1 MRAMTRAALAIAVA
15 FTIGGFVR
23 AADERHPMKG
33 VVLSVDRAAHTVV
46 VSTEAVPGFMAAMAM
61 SVDVREPAALDG
73 LMPGARIAFVYVVGG
88 TSPYAENIRV
98 LGVETL
104 DRKQLELQRLKVL
117 NAIANPSAGDRV
129 VRVGQPVPDFTLTD
143 QAGQRVTLSSLS
155 GKVVALTF
163 GYVRCS
169 NPAYCFRLAS
179 NLGQV
184 QKQLKDRLG
193 RDVILLTV
201 VLDPEHDQRQALL
214 DYARVWTTDALTW
227 HFLTG
232 PAPDVRRVAG
242 AFGVEYW
249 KDEGAV
255 LHSLNTAVIDRQGR
269 LAANL
274 SGNEFTGAQLA
285 DLVTT
290 VANRH

>member
-1 MRAMTRAALAIAVA
+1 MTRAVVA
-15 FTIGGFVR
+15 MAMACAAACVVS

-33 VVLSVDRAAHTVV
+33 VVLSVDRAAHTMV

-61 SVDVREPAALDG
+61 SMDVRDSAALDP
-73 LMPGARIAFVYVVGG
+73 LMPGARIEFVYVVDGK
-88 TSPYAENIRV
+88 SPYAERIRV
-98 LGVETL
+98 LGIENL

-117 NAIANPSAGDRV
+117 SAIANPAAADRV
-129 VRVGQPVPDFTLTD
+129 VRIGQPVPDFALTD
-143 QAGQRVTLSSLS
+143 QVGHRVTLSSLS

-163 GYVRCS
+163 GYMRCP

-184 QKQLKDRLG
+184 QKELKDKLG
-193 RDVILLTV
+193 RDVILLTI
-201 VLDPEHDQRQALL
+201 VLDPEHDQRQALV
-214 DYARVWTTDALTW
+214 DYARVWTSDPLTW

-232 PAPDVRRVAG
+232 PAPDVRRAAG
-242 AFGVEYW
+242 LFGVEYW

-255 LHSLNTAVIDRQGR
+255 LHSLNTAVIDRQGK

-274 SGNEFTGAQLA
+274 SGNEFTGQQLA

-290 VANRH
+290 VINRR

>member
-1 MRAMTRAALAIAVA
+1 MRAALAIAVA
-15 FTIGGFVR
+15 CAIGGIVY

-33 VVLSVDRAAHTVV
+33 VVLSVDRAAHIMV

-61 SVDVREPAALDG
+61 SLDVREPAALDG
-73 LMPGARIAFVYVVGG
+73 LTPGTRIEFVYVVDANG
-88 TSPYAENIRV
+88 PYAASIRV
-98 LGVETL
+98 RGVENL

-117 NAIANPSAGDRV
+117 NDIANPAAAARV
-129 VRVGQPVPDFTLTD
+129 VPVGQPVPDFTLTD
-143 QAGQRVTLSSLS
+143 QEGERVSLSSFS

-163 GYVRCS
+163 GYVRCP

-184 QKQLKDRLG
+184 QKQLKDKIG
-193 RDVILLTV
+193 RDVILLTI

-214 DYARVWTTDALTW
+214 DYARVWTSDPRTW

-232 PAPDVRRVAG
+232 PAADVRRVAG
-242 AFGVEYW
+242 FFGVEYW
-249 KDEGAV
+249 RDEGAV
-255 LHSLNTAVIDRQGR
+255 LHSLNTAVIDRQGK

-274 SGNEFTGAQLA
+274 SGNDFTGGQLV
-285 DLVTT
+285 DLVKT
-290 VANRH
+290 VVNRP

>member
-1 MRAMTRAALAIAVA
+1 MTRAVVA
-15 FTIGGFVR
+15 MAMACVVACVVS

-61 SVDVREPAALDG
+61 SMDVREPSALDG
-73 LMPGARIAFVYVVGG
+73 LMPGARIEFVYVVDGN
-88 TSPYAENIRV
+88 SPYAENIRV
-98 LGVETL
+98 LGVENL

-117 NAIANPSAGDRV
+117 DAIANPAAADRV
-129 VRVGQPVPDFTLTD
+129 VRTGQPVPDFALTD
-143 QAGQRVTLSSLS
+143 QVGQRVTLSSLS

-163 GYVRCS
+163 GYVRCP
-169 NPAYCFRLAS
+169 NPAYCFRLTS

-184 QKQLKDRLG
+184 QKQLKDKVG
-193 RDVILLTV
+193 RDVILLTIM
-201 VLDPEHDQRQALL
+201 LDPEHDQRQALR
-214 DYARVWTTDALTW
+214 DYARVWTSDPLTW

-242 AFGVEYW
+242 LFGVEYW
-249 KDEGAV
+249 KDEGSV
-255 LHSLNTAVIDRQGR
+255 LHSLSTAVIDRQGK

-274 SGNEFTGAQLA
+274 SGNGFTGGQLA
-285 DLVTT
+285 DLVMTI
-290 VANRH
+290 VNRR

>member
-1 MRAMTRAALAIAVA
+1 MMRAALAVAVA
-15 FTIGGFVR
+15 LAIGGVLR

-33 VVLSVDRAAHTVV
+33 VVLSVDRTAHTVV

-61 SVDVREPAALDG
+61 SVDVRDPAALDG

-88 TSPYAENIRV
+88 TSPYAETIRV
-98 LGVETL
+98 LGVENL

-117 NAIANPSAGDRV
+117 NAIANPVAAEHV

-143 QAGQRVTLSSLS
+143 QAGQRVTFSSLS

-163 GYVRCS
+163 GYVRCP

-184 QKQLKDRLG
+184 QKQLKGRIG
-193 RDVILLTV
+193 RDVILLTI

-214 DYARVWTTDALTW
+214 DYAHVWTTDPLTW

-242 AFGVEYW
+242 SFGVEYW

-290 VANRH
+290 VADRH

>member
-1 MRAMTRAALAIAVA
+1 
-15 FTIGGFVR
+15 
-23 AADERHPMKG
+23 
-33 VVLSVDRAAHTVV
+33 
-46 VSTEAVPGFMAAMAM
+46 
-61 SVDVREPAALDG
+61 
-73 LMPGARIAFVYVVGG
+73 
-88 TSPYAENIRV
+88 
-98 LGVETL
+98 
-104 DRKQLELQRLKVL
+104 
-117 NAIANPSAGDRV
+117 
-129 VRVGQPVPDFTLTD
+129 
-143 QAGQRVTLSSLS
+143 
-155 GKVVALTF
+155 
-163 GYVRCS
+163 VRCP

-214 DYARVWTTDALTW
+214 DYARVWTMDPLTW

-242 AFGVEYW
+242 SFGVEYW

>member
-1 MRAMTRAALAIAVA
+1 VTRAALAIAVA
-15 FTIGGFVR
+15 CAIGGIVR

-61 SVDVREPAALDG
+61 SVDVREAAALDG
-73 LMPGARIAFVYVVGG
+73 LMPGTRIAFVYVVGG

-98 LGVETL
+98 LGVENL

-117 NAIANPSAGDRV
+117 NDIANPAAAARV
-129 VRVGQPVPDFTLTD
+129 VSVGQPVPDFTLTD
-143 QAGQRVTLSSLS
+143 QVGQHVALSSLT

-163 GYVRCS
+163 GYVRCP

-184 QKQLKDRLG
+184 QKQLKDKVG
-193 RDVILLTV
+193 RDVILLTI
-201 VLDPEHDQRQALL
+201 VLDPEHDQQQALL
-214 DYARVWTTDALTW
+214 EYSRVWTTRPEVW

-232 PAPDVRRVAG
+232 PVADVRKAAG
-242 AFGVEYW
+242 LFGVEFW
-249 KDEGAV
+249 KDEGSV
-255 LHSLNTAVIDRQGR
+255 LHSLKTVVVDRQGR
-269 LAANL
+269 LAASL
-274 SGNEFTGAQLA
+274 EGNAFSAGQLV
-285 DLVTT
+285 DVVKSVL
-290 VANRH
+290 NRS

>member
-1 MRAMTRAALAIAVA
+1 MTRAALAFAVA
-15 FTIGGFVR
+15 LAIGCVLL

-33 VVLSVDRAAHTVV
+33 VVLSVDRTAHTAV

-61 SVDVREPAALDG
+61 SVDVRDPAALDG
-73 LMPGARIAFVYVVGG
+73 LMPGTRIAFVYVAGG
-88 TSPYAENIRV
+88 TPPYAENIRV
-98 LGVETL
+98 LGVEHL

-117 NAIANPSAGDRV
+117 NAIANPAAADRV

-143 QAGQRVTLSSLS
+143 QAGQRVTLSSFS

-163 GYVRCS
+163 GYVRCPS
-169 NPAYCFRLAS
+169 PAYCFRLAS

-184 QKQLKDRLG
+184 QKQLKDKVG

-214 DYARVWTTDALTW
+214 DYARVWTSDPLTW

-242 AFGVEYW
+242 FFGVEYW

>member
-1 MRAMTRAALAIAVA
+1 MMRAALAIAVA
-15 FTIGGFVR
+15 CALGGILR

-33 VVLSVDRAAHTVV
+33 VVLSVDRTAHTVV

-61 SVDVREPAALDG
+61 SVDVHESAALDG
-73 LMPGARIAFVYVVGG
+73 LMPGTRISFVYVVGE
-88 TSPYAENIRV
+88 TPYAENIRV
-98 LGVETL
+98 LGVENL

-117 NAIANPSAGDRV
+117 NAIANPAAADRV
-129 VRVGQPVPDFTLTD
+129 VRVGEPVPDFTLTD
-143 QAGQRVTLSSLS
+143 QVGQRVTLSSFS

-163 GYVRCS
+163 GYVRCP

-184 QKQLKDRLG
+184 QEQLKDRVG

-214 DYARVWTTDALTW
+214 DYARVWTSDPVTW

-242 AFGVEYW
+242 FFGVEYW

-285 DLVTT
+285 DLVTS
-290 VANRH
+290 VVNRQ

>member
-1 MRAMTRAALAIAVA
+1 MMRPALAIVVA
-15 FTIGGFVR
+15 CAISGIVS

-61 SVDVREPAALDG
+61 SMDVRDPAALDG
-73 LMPGARIAFVYVVGG
+73 LRPGSKIEFVYVADGK
-88 TSPYAENIRV
+88 TPYAENIRV
-98 LGVETL
+98 RGFESL

-117 NAIANPSAGDRV
+117 NDIANPAAAAQV
-129 VRVGQPVPDFTLTD
+129 VGIGQPVPDFTLTD
-143 QAGQRVTLSSLS
+143 QAGRRVTLSSLA

-163 GYVRCS
+163 GYVRCP

-184 QKQLKDRLG
+184 QRQLKDKMG
-193 RDVILLTV
+193 RDLVLLTI

-214 DYARVWTTDALTW
+214 DYARVWTSDPLTW

-232 PAPDVRRVAG
+232 PAADVRRVAG
-242 AFGVEYW
+242 SFGVEYW
-249 KDEGAV
+249 RDEGAV
-255 LHSLNTAVIDRQGR
+255 LHSLNTAIIDRQGK
-269 LAANL
+269 LAVNL
-274 SGNEFTGAQLA
+274 SGNDFTGGELV
-285 DLVTT
+285 DLVAT
-290 VANRH
+290 VINRQ

>member
-1 MRAMTRAALAIAVA
+1 MTRAALAIAVA
-15 FTIGGFVR
+15 CAIGGIVR
-23 AADERHPMKG
+23 AADERHQMKG
-33 VVLSVDRAAHTVV
+33 VVLSVDRAAHAVV

-61 SVDVREPAALDG
+61 SVDVREPAALDR
-73 LMPGARIAFVYVVGG
+73 LMPGARIEFVYVVDGK
-88 TSPYAENIRV
+88 SAYAESIRV
-98 LGVETL
+98 LGVENL

-117 NAIANPSAGDRV
+117 SAIADPAAAGRV
-129 VRVGQPVPDFTLTD
+129 VPIGQPVPDFTLTD
-143 QAGQRVTLSSLS
+143 QVGQRVTLSSFS

-163 GYVRCS
+163 GYVRCP

-184 QKQLKDRLG
+184 QKQLEDKVG
-193 RDVILLTV
+193 HDVILLTI
-201 VLDPEHDQRQALL
+201 VLDPDHDQRQALL
-214 DYARVWTTDALTW
+214 DYARVWTSNPLAW

-242 AFGVEYW
+242 FFGVEYW

-255 LHSLNTAVIDRQGR
+255 LHSLDTAVIDRQGR

-274 SGNEFTGAQLA
+274 SGNEFTGAQLV
-285 DLVTT
+285 DLVTA
-290 VANRH
+290 VINRQ